1 MAKKTGS
8 SDDRLRDSKPELAS
22 DFLGSFGEML
32 RARLGLKMHTIL
44 LDTYLYFVPT
54 IHLIF
59 IILPFLLLA
68 LSVLLTVMSKN
79 EFLNMMF

>member
-1 MAKKTGS
+1 MI
-8 SDDRLRDSKPELAS
+8 
-22 DFLGSFGEML
+22 FLGSFGEML
-32 RARLGLKMHTIL
+32 RARLGLNMHTIL

-68 LSVLLTVMSKN
+68 LSILLTVMSKN